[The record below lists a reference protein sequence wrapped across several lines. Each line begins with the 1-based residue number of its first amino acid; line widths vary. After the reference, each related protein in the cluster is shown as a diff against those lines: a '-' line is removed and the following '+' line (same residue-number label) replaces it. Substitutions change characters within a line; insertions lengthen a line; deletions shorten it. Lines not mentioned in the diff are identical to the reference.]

1 MKNGRN
7 ERTMGTMQ
15 ETLFK
20 SKPFFFFKFNEIAHI
35 DLCQHLVLTPNKPLI
50 KVIKTTTIYFENLG
64 GRLLD
69 GRAEPAV

>member
-1 MKNGRN
+1 MDEMN
-7 ERTMGTMQ
+7 ERW
-15 ETLFK
+15 EPCRKLC
-20 SKPFFFFKFNEIAHI
+20 SRANLFFFFKFNEIAHI
-35 DLCQHLVLTPNKPLI
+35 DFCQHLVLTPNKPLI

>member
-1 MKNGRN
+1 MDEMN
-7 ERTMGTMQ
+7 ERW
-15 ETLFK
+15 EPCRKLC
-20 SKPFFFFKFNEIAHI
+20 SRANLFFFKKFDEIAHK
-35 DLCQHLVLTPNKPLI
+35 DFCQHLVLTPNKPLI